1 MWVSH
6 LRKNGYEVTTDVLG
20 GDVINEMRRANNI
33 GPALNGCHLAK
44 ADGYF
49 IEGHVP
55 ANDIARMLEEKPD
68 IAGLSV
74 PGMVSG
80 SPGMS
85 GPPQPYRVLAFDEG
99 GHVTEVYA
107 RYR

>member
-6 LRKNGYEVTTDVLG
+6 LRKNGYEVTTDIVT
-20 GDVINEMRRANNI
+20 GDVINAVRRENNI
-33 GPALNGCHLAK
+33 GPTLNGCHLAT

-55 ANDIARMLEEKPD
+55 ASDIARMLDERPD
-68 IAGLSV
+68 FAGLSV
-74 PGMVSG
+74 PGMVPG

-85 GPPQPYRVLAFDEG
+85 GSPQPYRVLAFDTEG
-99 GHVTEVYA
+99 RVTEVFA
-107 RYR
+107 RY